1 MKDDINCTKNSSKRF
16 YMSEIFKSWML
27 CVKHK
32 INNMTR
38 HSDDLKHFVL
48 KPSTDFLHLFW
59 QPTISIR
66 KCEVSS
72 LIDRD
77 DQITVTLYRWKS
89 EFVGTAVA
97 RTNATRGPREGR
109 SRSKGETTW
118 LAANQQGL
126 IDARETGSRRRQR
139 KKRRE
144 EKREKGSNGTENG
157 TKDVEDE
164 ERRSEVNDAERQME
178 GWRSRQGED
187 GERADCKSNEER
199 RVRGS
204 WRKRRTPWS
213 SERREEERRGE
224 EKRGEE
230 RRGEKRR
237 SEEKRVT
244 RCKLVGSV
252 SVSVH
257 ADGESAGGV
266 GVGVA
271 SHRQPTCNC
280 NCERQLVEREFRTDP
295 SADRTCRLEFRP
307 FEPTVRDV
315 PDDARQVRCFAIA
328 EWLVHR
334 ARYFCVRLLLR
345 SIIHRK
351 LVYVLIETEV
361 ERSLSLKEENVEI
374 GEGEEQVLPSR
385 LRLSSSAAVSANF
398 YPPHGVLL
406 KRVCISSHLLPLIR
420 AL

>member
-1 MKDDINCTKNSSKRF
+1 MTQKDRWKGDGVGKERMESARTAKATKNV
-16 YMSEIFKSWML
+16 E
-27 CVKHK
+27 CEGVGG
-32 INNMTR
+32 NAER
-38 HSDDLKHFVL
+38 H
-48 KPSTDFLHLFW
+48 
-59 QPTISIR
+59 
-66 KCEVSS
+66 
-72 LIDRD
+72 
-77 DQITVTLYRWKS
+77 
-89 EFVGTAVA
+89 GAA
-97 RTNATRGPREGR
+97 RG
-109 SRSKGETTW
+109 
-118 LAANQQGL
+118 
-126 IDARETGSRRRQR
+126 
-139 KKRRE
+139 
-144 EKREKGSNGTENG
+144 EKRS
-157 TKDVEDE
+157 
-164 ERRSEVNDAERQME
+164 
-178 GWRSRQGED
+178 
-187 GERADCKSNEER
+187 
-199 RVRGS
+199 
-204 WRKRRTPWS
+204 
-213 SERREEERRGE
+213 EEERR
-224 EKRGEE
+224 REE

>member
-224 EKRGEE
+224 EKRGE
-230 RRGEKRR
+230 GR
-237 SEEKRVT
+237 SEEEKWGEEGNAVQACRERQCQCACGRRVGWRCGSWRCVASAANLQLQLWTPT
-244 RCKLVGSV
+244 RRARVSNRSIGRSNVSTRVPSV
-252 SVSVH
+252 R
-257 ADGESAGGV
+257 ADSARRSGRCETSSLLRDR
-266 GVGVA
+266 GVA
-271 SHRQPTCNC
+271 
-280 NCERQLVEREFRTDP
+280 
-295 SADRTCRLEFRP
+295 
-307 FEPTVRDV
+307 
-315 PDDARQVRCFAIA
+315 
-328 EWLVHR
+328 
-334 ARYFCVRLLLR
+334 
-345 SIIHRK
+345 
-351 LVYVLIETEV
+351 
-361 ERSLSLKEENVEI
+361 
-374 GEGEEQVLPSR
+374 G
-385 LRLSSSAAVSANF
+385 SSSEIFLRTIA
-398 YPPHGVLL
+398 PPIDH
-406 KRVCISSHLLPLIR
+406 P
-420 AL
+420 